1 MPLLRRSATSATS
14 FTYGFRMARSARP
27 TAFPS
32 FSKGPAEWASQMSRR
47 PVAAPPSNFSART
60 AASHALRM
68 TKPLAHA
75 VAEHDELADA
85 DGMALDQPLEEVGQR
100 LAVLR
105 DVQAGVVP
113 HIERSEC
120 EVLLE
125 E

>member
-1 MPLLRRSATSATS
+1 MPRPHRGL
-14 FTYGFRMARSARP
+14 ARA
-27 TAFPS
+27 ADDEPS
-32 FSKGPAEWASQMSRR
+32 
-47 PVAAPPSNFSART
+47 
-60 AASHALRM
+60 
-68 TKPLAHA
+68 HA